1 MSASLNIYD
10 ILSKVKMLDNEEQ
23 LILLEQIVALIKKKD
38 AQSTPTKLSII
49 SGLGSK
55 VWSQTNIDEYI
66 DQERQW

>member
-1 MSASLNIYD
+1 
-10 ILSKVKMLDNEEQ
+10 MLDNEEQ
-23 LILLEQIVALIKKKD
+23 LILLEQNVALIKKKD

>member
-23 LILLEQIVALIKKKD
+23 LILLEQNVALIKKKD